1 MQYRSFGKTDFHV
14 SALGLGTM
22 RLPRSRFIPQK
33 VNVQQSIKLMR
44 HAIDSGINYFDT
56 AWPYHLGQS
65 EKIIG
70 KALQD
75 GYREKVHLV
84 SKLPMFLISRESEFD
99 FYLHSSL
106 KRLQTDHL
114 DTYLF
119 HAFSKNTFE
128 RMKKLNLLDKMKK
141 ARDEG
146 KIKNIGFS
154 FHDTLPVFK
163 EIVDYFDW
171 DVVQI
176 QYNYMDTALQAG
188 REGLEYAAAKNMA
201 IVIMEPLKG
210 GQLANPPQEAK
221 DVMNASGIK
230 RTPVDWALQYLW
242 DRPEVSCVIS
252 GMGDMRMINENCA
265 SAENSG
271 IGSLSKEEL
280 KVIDRLVEI
289 YRKNIL
295 VPCTDCKYCMPCPF
309 GVNIPLHFAT
319 VNHQTIERRF
329 YYKLFVLRS
338 YKALVKNKKLLNK
351 SKTNGHASL
360 CTECGACLPKCPQ
373 SIQIPTELKKTLEV
387 LDKRKN
393 IEDVFKN
400 TGR

>member
-1 MQYRSFGKTDFHV
+1 MQYRSFGSTGFKV

-22 RLPRSRFIPQK
+22 RLPILPFIPQK

-56 AWPYHLGQS
+56 GWPYHLGQS
-65 EKIIG
+65 ERVIG

-75 GYREKVHLV
+75 GYREKIHLV
-84 SKLPMFLISRESEFD
+84 TKLPMFFISRETEFD
-99 FYLHSSL
+99 FYLNSSL
-106 KRLQTDHL
+106 KRLQTDHI

-128 RMKKLNLLDKMKK
+128 RMKKLKFLDKMKK
-141 ARDEG
+141 AQDEG
-146 KIKNIGFS
+146 KIKHIGFS

-163 EIVDYFDW
+163 EIVNYFDW

-188 REGLEYAAAKNMA
+188 RDGLELAASKGMA
-201 IVIMEPLKG
+201 VVIMEPLKG
-210 GQLANPPQEAK
+210 GQLANPPQEAR
-221 DVMNASGIK
+221 DVMGASGVD

-252 GMGDMRMINENCA
+252 GMGNMNMINENCA
-265 SAENSG
+265 SAERSG
-271 IGSLSKEEL
+271 IGRLSQNEL
-280 KVIDRLVEI
+280 KVIDQLVGI

-319 VNHQTIERRF
+319 LNHQTIEQRF
-329 YYKLFVLRS
+329 YYRFFVRRS
-338 YKALVKNKKLLNK
+338 YNALIKNKNRLNK
-351 SKTNGHASL
+351 NKTNGHASL
-360 CTECGACLPKCPQ
+360 CTECGACIPKCPQ

-393 IEDVFKN
+393 IKDIFPV
-400 TGR
+400 

>member
-1 MQYRSFGKTDFHV
+1 MQYRSFGSTGFKV

-22 RLPRSRFIPQK
+22 RLPLSKFIPQK
-33 VNVQQSIKLMR
+33 VNVSKSIRLMR
-44 HAIDSGINYFDT
+44 HAVDSGINYFDT
-56 AWPYHLGQS
+56 GWPYHLGQS
-65 EKIIG
+65 ERIIG

-84 SKLPMFLISRESEFD
+84 TKLPMFFISREAEFD
-99 FYLHSSL
+99 FYLNSSL
-106 KRLQTDHL
+106 KRLQTDHI

-171 DVVQI
+171 DIVQI
-176 QYNYMDTALQAG
+176 QYNYMDTVLQAG
-188 REGLEYAAAKNMA
+188 RAGLEYAAAKNMA

-221 DVMNASGIK
+221 NVMAASGIDHS
-230 RTPVDWALQYLW
+230 PVDWALQYLW

-252 GMGDMRMINENCA
+252 GMGDIKMINENCV
-265 SAENSG
+265 SAERSG
-271 IGSLSKEEL
+271 IGSLSQNEL
-280 KVIDRLVEI
+280 KVIDQLVDI
-289 YRKNIL
+289 YRKSIL

-319 VNHQTIERRF
+319 LNHQTIERRF
-329 YYKLFVLRS
+329 YYRFFVRRS
-338 YKALVKNKKLLNK
+338 YSALIKNKKRLNK

-360 CTECGACLPKCPQ
+360 CTECGACIPKCPQ
-373 SIQIPTELKKTLEV
+373 GINIPVELKKTLDV

-393 IEDVFKN
+393 IGDVFPNKF
-400 TGR
+400 